1 MRYTPSARRAW
12 LRRALRRHADGVLV
26 PLTASVL
33 VVLTAAGCAPLPP
46 PPAVPAAEAEQVAAP
61 MVAAAPVPAAPPPP
75 YVDVVQCDARVDAD
89 LLFGRGHELFQER
102 MPASLAKASSCFTL
116 AASKGDDQALCY
128 LAAMHSDPRGIDPDP
143 VKAVRYLRQGSL
155 TDNACA
161 EFGLANAYI
170 TGAGVSR
177 NTRQAQTWMLQS
189 AQHGYAAAQY
199 MLGTQAE
206 ARRDPI
212 TAWAWLA
219 IATEY
224 GHPQA
229 GVRQQAVDRTMTA
242 RQRTQ
247 AQARATQLRA
257 TLMPIA
263 EARAARTRREVLEF
277 VGYVD
282 RFFPELYA
290 GMGERQR
297 YARTASWVS
306 RAGNQGIVAEA
317 DVAAYITIIGFLDE
331 DAVRGNG
338 RYPEIDRILG
348 NIGMPMSDRL
358 KLAAERAQA
367 LQGTAR

>member
-1 MRYTPSARRAW
+1 MRTTPSARRA
-12 LRRALRRHADGVLV
+12 LPSCALRRYTAGVLV
-26 PLTASVL
+26 LLT
-33 VVLTAAGCAPLPP
+33 AGCAPLPP
-46 PPAVPAAEAEQVAAP
+46 PSTAPAPAADPVATPVVAAT
-61 MVAAAPVPAAPPPP
+61 PVPAAPPPP

-102 MPASLAKASSCFTL
+102 MPASLSKASNCLTL

-128 LAAMHSDPRGIDPDP
+128 LAALHSDPRGVDPDP

-161 EFGLANAYI
+161 EFGLGNAYM

-177 NTRQAQTWMLQS
+177 NTRQAQTWMVRS

-206 ARRDPI
+206 ARRDPV

-229 GVRQQAVDRTMTA
+229 GGRQQAVDGTMTT
-242 RQRTQ
+242 RQRSQ
-247 AQARATQLRA
+247 AQARAAQLRA
-257 TLMPIA
+257 TLVPIA
-263 EARAARTRREVLEF
+263 EARTARTRREVLEF
-277 VGYVD
+277 IGYVD

-297 YARTASWVS
+297 VARTASWVS
-306 RAGNQGIVAEA
+306 RAGTQGIVAEA

-338 RYPEIDRILG
+338 RYPEIDRILA
-348 NIGMPMSDRL
+348 NTGMPMSDRL

-367 LQGTAR
+367 LQETAR

>member
-1 MRYTPSARRAW
+1 MWTTPSARR
-12 LRRALRRHADGVLV
+12 V
-26 PLTASVL
+26 PLRCAVRRCTAGLLVL
-33 VVLTAAGCAPLPP
+33 LMAGCAPLPAP
-46 PPAVPAAEAEQVAAP
+46 STAPAPEADPVAAP
-61 MVAAAPVPAAPPPP
+61 VAAAAAAVPAAPPPP

-102 MPASLAKASSCFTL
+102 MPASLAKASTCLTL
-116 AASKGDDQALCY
+116 AATKGDDQALCY
-128 LAAMHSDPRGIDPDP
+128 LAALHSDRRGIDPDP
-143 VKAVRYLRQGSL
+143 VKAVRYLRQGAL

-177 NTRQAQTWMLQS
+177 NTRQAQTWMLRS

-206 ARRDPI
+206 ARKDPI

-229 GVRQQAVDRTMTA
+229 GVRQQAVDGRLTA

-247 AQARATQLRA
+247 AQARAQQLRA
-257 TLMPIA
+257 TLMPVA
-263 EARAARTRREVLEF
+263 DARLARTRREVLEF

-297 YARTASWVS
+297 YARTASWVA
-306 RAGNQGIVAEA
+306 RAATQGIVAEA

-338 RYPEIDRILG
+338 RYPEIDRILA
-348 NIGMPMSDRL
+348 NAGMPMSDRL

-367 LQGTAR
+367 LQGTGR